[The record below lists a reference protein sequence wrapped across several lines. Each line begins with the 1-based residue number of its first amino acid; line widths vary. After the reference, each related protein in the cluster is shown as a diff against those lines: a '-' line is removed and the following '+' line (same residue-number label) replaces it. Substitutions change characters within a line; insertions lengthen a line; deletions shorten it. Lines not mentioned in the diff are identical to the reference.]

1 MNKLN
6 QELSQKNS
14 GNFFFGKTLKLFFF
28 LSPRKLTVVHSR
40 PGWWWSG
47 VDRRVDQLP
56 SATLF
61 NYLFIKLYN

>member
-1 MNKLN
+1 MDRKHFFPEKTS
-6 QELSQKNS
+6 ELIFLS
-14 GNFFFGKTLKLFFF
+14 LKYLIF